1 MAADRYMGLLF
12 ALVTTLSWS
21 IGIFP
26 FTEASRRLGINSL
39 NHFRLFLAV
48 ILLFVTA
55 FLLDH
60 SEFINLFSAQYVQAW
75 IWFGLSGVVGLALGD
90 YFYFGLYAI
99 MGARI
104 GSIFSTLSPAA
115 ALVTSYFFVDEHINF
130 IGVIG
135 IFLTMAGVVF
145 ISVSKSES
153 YSVEKGRYDSDVK
166 GVLFG
171 VLAAFCQGVGLVLA
185 KKGFVVLEQEGK
197 FIHPINATFVRMVVS
212 LTTLVLITTIFRK
225 WSDVLRP
232 LKSNSA
238 GLKYAAVGT
247 FFGPVFGVCMSLY
260 TITLLEATVAQTIF
274 SLVPVVAALIAR
286 YFYKEKFTLASVIA
300 TLIAVAGVVLLIRRN
315 EVLECMYKIN

>member
-1 MAADRYMGLLF
+1 MGLLF

-55 FLLDH
+55 FLINH
-60 SEFINLFSAQYVQAW
+60 SEFINLFNAQYVQAW

-115 ALVTSYFFVDEHINF
+115 ALVTSYFFVDERINF

-153 YSVEKGRYDSDVK
+153 FSAEKGRYGSDVK

-300 TLIAVAGVVLLIRRN
+300 TVIAVAGVVLLIRRN